1 MTKWLSS
8 EWFDRTRA
16 LAADQPEYAGLSARV
31 QYEVTGGPDGGAHYY
46 WVLVD
51 GHLTD
56 SSSGTV
62 GEPDVTL
69 TMAWDD
75 AVAVQ
80 QGNLDPSV
88 AFMQGRMKV
97 VGSMGVLLALLPVA
111 STGAYRD
118 LRHRI
123 AELTEF

>member
-1 MTKWLSS
+1 VTKWLST
-8 EWFDRTRA
+8 EWFDQTRA
-16 LAADQPEYAGLSARV
+16 LAAGQPEYAGLSARV
-31 QYEVTGGPDGGAHYY
+31 QYEVTGGPDGGARYY

-51 GHLTD
+51 GHLAD
-56 SSSGTV
+56 SASGTV
-62 GEPDVTL
+62 GQPDVTL

-80 QGNLDPSV
+80 QGDLDPSV

-111 STGAYRD
+111 STSAYRD
-118 LRHRI
+118 LRRRI